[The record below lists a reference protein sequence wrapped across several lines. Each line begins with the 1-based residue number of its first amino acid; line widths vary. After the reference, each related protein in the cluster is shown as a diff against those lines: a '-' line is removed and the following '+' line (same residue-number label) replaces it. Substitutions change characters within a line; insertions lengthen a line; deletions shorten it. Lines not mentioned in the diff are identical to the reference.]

1 MDSRCGHLLRALL
14 SLGGLALL
22 IVSVAGAQA
31 PSATLLVLQPDDM
44 PASFTVATAPRL
56 TTSDGDLSVSN
67 ATYRRLAGA
76 EARYTRSLLGGLPM
90 SVTSHAV
97 VFRDATGA
105 HGAFVEVGETLRRR
119 LNSTGSAVAVG
130 QEGRR
135 FNVLILGDYVV
146 WRQGNVLAEIHV
158 DDGRG
163 PGSEAT
169 DYVPLQQN
177 RIAALVPPADPG
189 PSTVKPVI
197 GTPRAQPARPSAGKR
212 FTLTFRV
219 TWSDDG
225 SALTSASVATK
236 TSIASKAVPH
246 RYSFGAGRLTISLT
260 VPRMA
265 KGKQLKITATVRAEN
280 RATTKTVTYKV
291 R

>member
-1 MDSRCGHLLRALL
+1 MMLRGVRRAPTAVAV
-14 SLGGLALL
+14 LALL

-31 PSATLLVLQPDDM
+31 PDATLLVLQPADV
-44 PASFTVATAPRL
+44 PASFTVATSPRQ

-67 ATYRRLAGA
+67 NTYRRVAGA
-76 EARYTRSLLGGLPM
+76 EASYSSTLLGGIPM
-90 SVTSHAV
+90 FVTSRAV

-105 HGAFVEVGETLRRR
+105 HGAFVEVSQTLARR
-119 LNSTGSAVAVG
+119 LNSTGSAMAMG

-158 DDGRG
+158 DRG
-163 PGSEAT
+163 PAVREAT
-169 DYVPLQQN
+169 DYAPLQQN

-189 PSTVKPVI
+189 PATVKPVI
-197 GTPRAQPARPSAGKR
+197 GTPHAQPARPSAGKR
-212 FTLTFRV
+212 FNLTFRV

-236 TSIASKAVPH
+236 SSIASRAVPH
-246 RYSFGAGRLTISLT
+246 RYSFGAGRLTISMA
-260 VPRMA
+260 VPRTA
-265 KGKQLKITATVRAEN
+265 KGKELKITATVRSEN
-280 RATTKTVTYKV
+280 RATTKTVAYRV